1 MRISYDTESDTLEI
15 IFKEKGYEKSLD
27 LQGKVVV
34 DLDKRGN
41 VIALEIFR
49 ASKVLGRDTSVTFDI
64 ESLTKKLRV

>member
-1 MRISYDTESDTLEI
+1 MRTFYDTESDTLEI

-34 DLDKRGN
+34 DLDKDGD

-49 ASKVLGRDTSVTFDI
+49 ASKILGRETSVTFDI
-64 ESLTKKLRV
+64 ESLSKTLRA